1 MALMP
6 SSSRVR
12 PYRGR
17 SPEFAEAMARAESAT
32 QPKVE
37 EPLYV
42 ARTRGGTLIRND
54 GRYIQPGP
62 LMDADAFNALPI
74 EE

>member
-1 MALMP
+1 MP
-6 SSSRVR
+6 VSPSHRNVR

-17 SPEFAEAMARAESAT
+17 DPKFAEAMARAEDKAR
-32 QPKVE
+32 PKVE
-37 EPLYV
+37 QPLYV
-42 ARTRGGTLIRND
+42 ARTRRGSLVRND
-54 GRYIQPGP
+54 GRLIQPGP